1 MHIKCTNC
9 KKAFEIDEKLIPGNG
24 RLLQCGK
31 CDHQW
36 FYNKENLKETIEK
49 QEVHLKQRFD
59 EDNNLEKQIKIKKSD
74 QIESSIL
81 IKPENEQN
89 NEDKKT
95 TKINKKKQKNNLL
108 KTFLVLILTFVAL
121 IIIVDTFKIQIRIFY
136 PEIDNLLN
144 SLYQTLTDMNLF
156 FKDLIK

>member
-9 KKAFEIDEKLIPGNG
+9 KKAFEIDEKLIPDNG

-36 FYNKENLKETIEK
+36 FYNKENFNETIEK
-49 QEVHLKQRFD
+49 QEVNLKQSVD

-144 SLYQTLTDMNLF
+144 SLYQTLTDINLF

>member
-9 KKAFEIDEKLIPGNG
+9 KKTFQIDEKLIPDSG
-24 RLLQCGK
+24 RLIQCGK

-36 FYNKENLKETIEK
+36 FFNKEKLEKIIDKEEDNLK
-49 QEVHLKQRFD
+49 LS
-59 EDNNLEKQIKIKKSD
+59 DNENIKLEKQIKIKKSEKL
-74 QIESSIL
+74 ESKVL
-81 IKPENEQN
+81 IKPEYEQN
-89 NEDKKT
+89 NEHNKT
-95 TKINKKKQKNNLL
+95 TKRNNKKQKNNLL
-108 KTFLVLILTFVAL
+108 KTFLVLIITFVAL

-144 SLYQTLTDMNLF
+144 SLYQTLTDINLF

>member
-9 KKAFEIDEKLIPGNG
+9 KKAFDVDEKLIPDNG

-36 FYNKENLKETIEK
+36 FYNKENFNETIEK
-49 QEVHLKQRFD
+49 QEVNLKQSVD

-89 NEDKKT
+89 NEHKKS
-95 TKINKKKQKNNLL
+95 TKGNKKKQKNNLL
-108 KTFLVLILTFVAL
+108 KTFLVLIITFVAL

-144 SLYQTLTDMNLF
+144 SLYQTLTDINLF